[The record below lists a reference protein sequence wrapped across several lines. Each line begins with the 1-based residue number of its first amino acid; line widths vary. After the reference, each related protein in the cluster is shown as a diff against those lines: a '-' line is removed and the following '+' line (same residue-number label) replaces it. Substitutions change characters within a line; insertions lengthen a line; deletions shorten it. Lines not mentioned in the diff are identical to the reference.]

1 MCIFVHKKTK
11 YMIYPAGNQKYTKNL
26 LLISKWL
33 VLVLTYCFLAYKLF
47 TFEHYAALWQHFQQ
61 PNFLHYIWLF
71 IVIALFPLNIFLEAI
86 KWQNLVA
93 KSENISLKQ
102 ALKAVLAG
110 FSTGFITPNRIGEM
124 AGRMLYVSP
133 GNRKAAILYSFL
145 NSLTQNYVIA
155 LVGIPAA
162 ILYLA
167 ALSGNAIADHTIY
180 LILISLFVLFFTIFQ
195 FFIPTLLTSKFVTKK
210 LQLNTNIV
218 RFSIS
223 NLLYINAI
231 SFVRFLVFSIQF
243 YFLLLFFGVDI
254 TAFQALISI
263 PTSYLLVTF
272 TPSLALSEAAIRS
285 SYAVT
290 VIGFYAPQTAGI
302 AFAGL
307 TLWLLNFGIPMLF
320 GNRLILKSRV

>member
-1 MCIFVHKKTK
+1 MIFS
-11 YMIYPAGNQKYTKNL
+11 AGNQKHINNL

-33 VLVLTYCFLAYKLF
+33 VLVLTYCFLGYKLY
-47 TFEHYAALWQHFQQ
+47 TFKHYSALWQHFQQ
-61 PNFLHYIWLF
+61 PNVYHYIWLV
-71 IVIALFPLNIFLEAI
+71 IVILLLPLNIFLETV
-86 KWQNLVA
+86 KWQHLVA
-93 KSENISLKQ
+93 KSEIISFKQ
-102 ALKAVLAG
+102 ALNAVLAG
-110 FSTGFITPNRIGEM
+110 FSTGFVTPNRIGEV
-124 AGRMLYVSP
+124 AGRMLYISP

-162 ILYLA
+162 IIYLT
-167 ALSGNAIADHTIY
+167 ALSGNAFDSNKFY
-180 LILISLFVLFFTIFQ
+180 LILVSLFVLFFTVFQ
-195 FFIPTLLTSKFVTKK
+195 FFIPPLLNSKFVTNK
-210 LQLNTNIV
+210 LQLTADIAQ
-218 RFSIS
+218 FSVS

-231 SFVRFLVFSIQF
+231 SLARFLVFSFQF
-243 YFLLLFFGVDI
+243 YVILLFFGVDI
-254 TAFQALISI
+254 TVFQALICI

-302 AFAGL
+302 ALAGL

-320 GNRLILKSRV
+320 GNRLILKSRI